1 MSIAEFIYKGRSIII
16 QCNENEKLEG
26 IITRFY
32 LKVKEN
38 VGNMYFLYSSK
49 IVDINSTFINLA
61 NSEDKKRNKISIL
74 VHDNEVQIDE
84 PSLQK
89 AKYII
94 CPDCKEN
101 ILMRIKDYK
110 IEVYDCQNGHNIKNL
125 SISEFE
131 KTQYIDESKIIC
143 DKCKLRKKSETY
155 NNSFFICVSCNKNLC
170 PLCRS
175 SHEKE
180 HNIFDYE
187 EKYFK
192 CSLHSESYIF
202 YCEQC
207 KKNICIVCEKDHI
220 NHKKISLGEIIPDK
234 NKIEEEKNNLR
245 NKLDELQKEIQIIIN
260 KFNNVLKNLDIYYN
274 IIDDLASGYD
284 IRKRNFQILK
294 NLNDISEYNNNIIK
308 DLNQIINE
316 KDINIKFKS
325 IMNIYD
331 KINNKEIKE
340 MNEVKEPINDNNK
353 NKNENE
359 TKTEIKNEEEEN
371 KSDFDKRLLKE
382 IRKIQKIGHKF
393 EGINSDFDFDS
404 MKKINYFD
412 INNKIDSVLI
422 LKDGRILCYQYKK
435 GSKIYIYKL
444 EGKNNVI
451 CDVYE
456 VESGIRD
463 IKELD
468 DGNLLL
474 TGGSN
479 IKLYQLK
486 DKEIVFIKEEKL
498 KKMSKAHLYCLSD

>member
-1 MSIAEFIYKGRSIII
+1 MCF
-16 QCNENEKLEG
+16 
-26 IITRFY
+26 
-32 LKVKEN
+32 
-38 VGNMYFLYSSK
+38 M
-49 IVDINSTFINLA
+49 
-61 NSEDKKRNKISIL
+61 
-74 VHDNEVQIDE
+74 H
-84 PSLQK
+84 
-89 AKYII
+89 
-94 CPDCKEN
+94 
-101 ILMRIKDYK
+101 
-110 IEVYDCQNGHNIKNL
+110 
-125 SISEFE
+125 
-131 KTQYIDESKIIC
+131 
-143 DKCKLRKKSETY
+143 
-155 NNSFFICVSCNKNLC
+155 KNLC
-170 PLCRS
+170 PLCRD

-308 DLNQIINE
+308 NLNQIINE

-382 IRKIQKIGHKF
+382 IRKIQKISYKF
-393 EGINSDFDFDS
+393 EGIASDFDFDS
-404 MKKINYFD
+404 MKK
-412 INNKIDSVLI
+412 LI
-422 LKDGRILCYQYKK
+422 I
-435 GSKIYIYKL
+435 SI
-444 EGKNNVI
+444 
-451 CDVYE
+451 
-456 VESGIRD
+456 ST
-463 IKELD
+463 IK
-468 DGNLLL
+468 
-474 TGGSN
+474 
-479 IKLYQLK
+479 
-486 DKEIVFIKEEKL
+486 
-498 KKMSKAHLYCLSD
+498 

>member
-1 MSIAEFIYKGRSIII
+1 M
-16 QCNENEKLEG
+16 
-26 IITRFY
+26 
-32 LKVKEN
+32 
-38 VGNMYFLYSSK
+38 
-49 IVDINSTFINLA
+49 
-61 NSEDKKRNKISIL
+61 
-74 VHDNEVQIDE
+74 
-84 PSLQK
+84 
-89 AKYII
+89 
-94 CPDCKEN
+94 
-101 ILMRIKDYK
+101 
-110 IEVYDCQNGHNIKNL
+110 
-125 SISEFE
+125 
-131 KTQYIDESKIIC
+131 
-143 DKCKLRKKSETY
+143 
-155 NNSFFICVSCNKNLC
+155 
-170 PLCRS
+170 
-175 SHEKE
+175 
-180 HNIFDYE
+180 
-187 EKYFK
+187 
-192 CSLHSESYIF
+192 
-202 YCEQC
+202 
-207 KKNICIVCEKDHI
+207 
-220 NHKKISLGEIIPDK
+220 
-234 NKIEEEKNNLR
+234 
-245 NKLDELQKEIQIIIN
+245 QKEIQIIIN

-325 IMNIYD
+325 MMNVYD

-498 KKMSKAHLYCLSD
+498 KKMSNAHLYWKKKKKIIIYDNENSNVYIYSYKDNNLIYDKSIDTEKYGVIDVCEINNKEIAISCYDHGKFYGIKDYFILFYDLEKDQKIKTLDFGGKLCYLNEENLIAVSDNKIYSIDLINHEMKNEIFSRNCIEPKCQVFGINKNGFILIKGNMYYYEIEKNSKIAFKDEKLMSNNTKFIEKYQTNQLIMGTKKKIEIYEFQ